1 MEELARVYATSLF
14 QAASDAKRRQ
24 VLRDQLDQL
33 VAALRERLEFQVF
46 LFSPY
51 FSTQEKKEGLRKA
64 ITGADPLLLAFLDL
78 LIEKHRTP
86 VLFRIAEEF
95 RRLCARAER
104 RLEVELTTAVELE
117 ESLARQLA
125 EQIGRHT
132 KMAVDLR
139 SKVDPEIIGGLVL
152 RVGNVIL
159 DNSIRARLAKLRRE
173 VAQAA

>member
-14 QAASDAKRRQ
+14 EAAADQERRRL
-24 VLRDQLDQL
+24 LREQLEAL
-33 VAALRERLEFQVF
+33 VSALRESLEFQVF

-51 FSTQEKKEGLRKA
+51 FSTKEKQEGLRRA
-64 ITGADPLLLAFLDL
+64 VSGADPLLFAFLDL

-95 RRLCARAER
+95 KRLCARAER
-104 RLEVELTTAVELE
+104 RLEVELTTAVELDPQLAE
-117 ESLARQLA
+117 ELA

-132 KMAVDLR
+132 KMAVELR
-139 SKVDPEIIGGLVL
+139 SRVDPEIVGGLVL

-159 DNSIRARLAKLRRE
+159 DNSIRARLEQLRSE
-173 VAQAA
+173 VAKAA

>member
-117 ESLARQLA
+117 ESLA